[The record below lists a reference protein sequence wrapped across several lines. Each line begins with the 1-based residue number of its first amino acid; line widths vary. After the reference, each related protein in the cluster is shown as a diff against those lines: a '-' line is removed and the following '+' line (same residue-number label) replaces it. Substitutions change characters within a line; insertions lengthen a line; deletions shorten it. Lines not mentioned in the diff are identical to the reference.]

1 VVNRYTLPFPS
12 PFLPLVFVKTS
23 RPSSISLLGLL
34 ALGVLGACGPTPTT
48 ITLEEPELR
57 YLRTQG
63 QNVPLSYTVLD
74 ADGRKMMDAR
84 LRWTSSAPE
93 VASVQE
99 DGTVV
104 VRKSGKTII
113 GVQGGRAKAALPL
126 DLTILASL
134 DVRAPGA
141 DFVEVGRTIKVAVKA
156 RNEMGHVL
164 QGVTPAFRSSNEAVA
179 RVENGE
185 LIAATAGTATVTAT
199 LGHLNRAIAVQVVP
213 PDFAR
218 LGLNLTSY
226 TFKKKGQS
234 VMVQARAYNRNG
246 VALDRVPLEWFSSNS
261 AVVTVSPEGRVTA
274 VGTGRAVVSV
284 VAGRR
289 RTAAD
294 FIVE

>member
-1 VVNRYTLPFPS
+1 MNTLRFS
-12 PFLPLVFVKTS
+12 S
-23 RPSSISLLGLL
+23 RPLLGLF
-34 ALGVLGACGPTPTT
+34 ALGLLGACGPSPTT
-48 ITLEEPELR
+48 ITVDPPTLR

-63 QNVPLSYTVLD
+63 QNLPLSYTVLD

-93 VASVQE
+93 VASVRE

-104 VRKSGKTII
+104 ARKSGKTII

-134 DVRAPGA
+134 EVRAPGA
-141 DFVEVGRTIKVAVKA
+141 DFVEVGRTIKVRVVA
-156 RNEMGHVL
+156 RNELGHVIPDAE
-164 QGVTPAFRSSNEAVA
+164 PAFRSNNEAVA

-185 LIAATAGTATVTAT
+185 LIAATAGVATVTAT
-199 LGHLNRAIAVQVVP
+199 LGHLSRAIAVQVVP
-213 PDFAR
+213 PDFVR
-218 LGLNLTSY
+218 LGLNLTSH

-234 VMVQARAYNRNG
+234 VQVQARAYNRSG
-246 VALDRVPLEWFSSNS
+246 AVLERVPLEWFSSNS
-261 AVVTVSPEGRVTA
+261 AVVTVSSEGRVTA

>member
-1 VVNRYTLPFPS
+1 M
-12 PFLPLVFVKTS
+12 KTS
-23 RPSSISLLGLL
+23 RSFSISLMGFL
-34 ALGVLGACGPTPTT
+34 ALGVLGACGPSPTT
-48 ITLEEPELR
+48 ITLEPPELR

-63 QNVPLSYTVLD
+63 QNLPLGYTVLD

-93 VASVQE
+93 VASVLE

-104 VRKSGKTII
+104 ARKSGKTII

-141 DFVEVGRTIKVAVKA
+141 DFVEVGRTLKLRVVA
-156 RNEMGHVL
+156 RNESGHVIADAAP
-164 QGVTPAFRSSNEAVA
+164 TFRSSNEAVA

-185 LIAATAGTATVTAT
+185 LIAASAGVATVTAT

-246 VALDRVPLEWFSSNS
+246 VALEQVPLEWFSSNS

-274 VGTGRAVVSV
+274 VGPGRAVVSV

>member
-1 VVNRYTLPFPS
+1 MKTLRLPS
-12 PFLPLVFVKTS
+12 H
-23 RPSSISLLGLL
+23 SLLGLL
-34 ALGVLGACGPTPTT
+34 ALGVLGACGPSPTT
-48 ITLEEPELR
+48 ITLEPPELR

-63 QNVPLSYTVLD
+63 QRLPMNYVVLD
-74 ADGRKMMDAR
+74 ADGRRMMDAR
-84 LRWTSSAPE
+84 LRWTSSAPD
-93 VASVQE
+93 VASVLE

-104 VRKSGKTII
+104 ARKSGKTII
-113 GVQGGRAKAALPL
+113 GVQGGGAKAALPL

-141 DFVEVGRTIKVAVKA
+141 DFVEMGRTIKLRVVA
-156 RNEMGHVL
+156 RDELGHVIPDA
-164 QGVTPAFRSSNEAVA
+164 VPTFRTNNEAVA

-185 LIAATAGTATVTAT
+185 LIASTAGLATVTAT
-199 LGHLNRAIAVQVVP
+199 LGHLSRAIAVQVVP

-218 LGLNLTSY
+218 LGLNLTSH

-234 VMVQARAYNRNG
+234 VQVQARAYNRNG
-246 VALDRVPLEWFSSNS
+246 AVLERVPLEWFSSNS

-274 VGTGRAVVSV
+274 VGQGRAVVSV

>member
-1 VVNRYTLPFPS
+1 VPA
-12 PFLPLVFVKTS
+12 FVKTS
-23 RPSSISLLGLL
+23 RPASFSLLGFL

-48 ITLEEPELR
+48 ITLEQPEQR

-63 QNVPLSYTVLD
+63 QNLPLSYTVLD
-74 ADGRKMMDAR
+74 ADGRKMMDTR

-93 VASVQE
+93 VASVLE

-104 VRKSGKTII
+104 ARKSGKTII

-141 DFVEVGRTIKVAVKA
+141 DFVEVGRTIKLRVVA
-156 RNEMGHVL
+156 RNEAGHVIPDA
-164 QGVTPAFRSSNEAVA
+164 TPTFRSSNEAVA

-246 VALDRVPLEWFSSNS
+246 VALEKVPLEWFSSNT

-274 VGTGRAVVSV
+274 VGQGRAVVSV

>member
-1 VVNRYTLPFPS
+1 MNTLRLS
-12 PFLPLVFVKTS
+12 S
-23 RPSSISLLGLL
+23 RSLWGLF
-34 ALGVLGACGPTPTT
+34 ALGVLGACGPSPTT
-48 ITLEEPELR
+48 ITVDPPELR

-63 QNVPLSYTVLD
+63 QNLPLKYTVLD

-104 VRKSGKTII
+104 ARKSGKTII

-134 DVRAPGA
+134 EVRAPGA
-141 DFVEVGRTIKVAVKA
+141 DFVEMGRTIKLRVVA
-156 RNEMGHVL
+156 RNEVGHVIPDAMP
-164 QGVTPAFRSSNEAVA
+164 TFRSSNEEVA
-179 RVENGE
+179 HVENGE
-185 LIAATAGTATVTAT
+185 LIASTAGVATVTAT
-199 LGHLNRAIAVQVVP
+199 LGHLSRAIAVQVVP

-234 VMVQARAYNRNG
+234 VQVQARAYNRNG
-246 VALDRVPLEWFSSNS
+246 AVLERVPLEWFSSNA